1 MRGVDAL
8 YETCKP
14 PEDPAP
20 GKSEPQQFTPEQIA
34 LIADAVVAKLQSA
47 APADQ
52 PNGSEVQPPDED
64 ASEEGGEND
73 SETD

>member
-14 PEDPAP
+14 SEDPVA

-47 APADQ
+47 TPAE
-52 PNGSEVQPPDED
+52 PPKGSEAQPPEVDEP
-64 ASEEGGEND
+64 EEGGED
-73 SETD
+73 GTETD